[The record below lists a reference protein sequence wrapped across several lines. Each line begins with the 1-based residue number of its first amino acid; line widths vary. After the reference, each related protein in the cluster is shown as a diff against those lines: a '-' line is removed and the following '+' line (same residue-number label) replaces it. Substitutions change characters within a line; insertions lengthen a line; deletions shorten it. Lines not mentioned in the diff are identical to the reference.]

1 MTGVF
6 TLATSKSS
14 MDYEKLVELLRETD
28 GTLTCNTVGR
38 AIKEAFGDRA
48 YLVVEAIQ
56 RHD

>member
-1 MTGVF
+1 
-6 TLATSKSS
+6 